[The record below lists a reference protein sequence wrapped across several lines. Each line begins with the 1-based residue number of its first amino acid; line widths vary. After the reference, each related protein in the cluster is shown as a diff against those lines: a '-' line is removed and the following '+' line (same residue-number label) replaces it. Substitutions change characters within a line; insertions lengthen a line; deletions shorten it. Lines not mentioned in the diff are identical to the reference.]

1 MRIYR
6 SFEEIKYDKKTI
18 LTVGTFDGV
27 HKGHK
32 AILRRLIND
41 AEKSGLRDLVMTF
54 HPHPQQVVKRR
65 DKIMIEL
72 LTTIDERI
80 ELFEKNGISNVLIIP
95 FTYQFSQTPP
105 DVFIRE
111 MIVGKVGVS
120 KILIGYDHMF
130 GRNREGDLSLLKA
143 QGERFDFEVEKLDAR
158 QEKNLII
165 SSTKIRIALKS
176 KDLQLANELLGYN
189 YSAQGTVIEGDR
201 RGRTIGYLT
210 ANIQLDDNAKLLPA
224 DGVYF
229 VKVYLDGESYYG
241 MTNIGM
247 RPTFDNDIGRT
258 FETYIFD
265 FDSDIYGKKL
275 KVEFLEFIRDEL
287 KFDNIEQLI
296 AQLKKD
302 EEKCRK
308 KIKN

>member
-201 RGRTIGYLT
+201 RGRTIGYPT

>member
-1 MRIYR
+1 
-6 SFEEIKYDKKTI
+6 
-18 LTVGTFDGV
+18 
-27 HKGHK
+27 
-32 AILRRLIND
+32 
-41 AEKSGLRDLVMTF
+41 
-54 HPHPQQVVKRR
+54 
-65 DKIMIEL
+65 MIEL

-111 MIVGKVGVS
+111 MIVGKVGAS

-201 RGRTIGYLT
+201 RGRTIGYPT

-265 FDSDIYGKKL
+265 FNSDIYGKKL

-308 KIKN
+308 K